1 MLVTM
6 TTMTRTMTTKKASKG
21 TLYMRLLVILK
32 LIAVSYAV
40 ISSCVF
46 AATPAEVLSS
56 YSAQAGV
63 GVQPARGQLLF
74 TTMHGKEWSCATCH
88 SSAPTVEGK
97 HATTGKL
104 ISPLAPAFNPERFTD
119 IAKSDKWFRRNCND
133 VMGRECTSVEKA
145 DVLAWLMTFKK

>member
-1 MLVTM
+1 M
-6 TTMTRTMTTKKASKG
+6 TTMTAMTTKAASNVVVR
-21 TLYMRLLVILK
+21 MRFHTYIKMV
-32 LIAVSYAV
+32 AVCGV
-40 ISSCVF
+40 MISSSIF

-56 YSAQAGV
+56 YSAQAGAAA
-63 GVQPARGQLLF
+63 QPARGQLLF
-74 TTMHGKEWSCATCH
+74 TTKHGKEWSCATCH

-133 VMGRECTSVEKA
+133 VIGRDCTVVEKA

>member
-1 MLVTM
+1 MFAYMKAVAVCFA
-6 TTMTRTMTTKKASKG
+6 TTFS
-21 TLYMRLLVILK
+21 
-32 LIAVSYAV
+32 LIGSY
-40 ISSCVF
+40 VF
-46 AATPAEVLSS
+46 AATPTDTLTT
-56 YSAQAGV
+56 YSAQAGAAA
-63 GVQPARGQLLF
+63 QPARGQQLF
-74 TTMHGKEWSCATCH
+74 ATKHGKEWSCATCH

-133 VMGRECTSVEKA
+133 VIGRECTAVEKA

>member
-1 MLVTM
+1 MFARMKVVAACFA
-6 TTMTRTMTTKKASKG
+6 TTFS
-21 TLYMRLLVILK
+21 
-32 LIAVSYAV
+32 LIG
-40 ISSCVF
+40 SCVF

-56 YSAQAGV
+56 YSTQSGAAA
-63 GVQPARGQLLF
+63 QPARGQQLF
-74 TTMHGKEWSCATCH
+74 TTKHGKDWSCATCH
-88 SSAPTVEGK
+88 TSAPTVEGK

-133 VMGRECTSVEKA
+133 VMGRECTAVEKA